1 MIVFGKN
8 VFNEILKNRK
18 NIRKIYLSQN
28 FHDNEIMQIIKKNK
42 LKYISVNSNELNR
55 LTKNGNH
62 QGIALDIDEY
72 NYYSLVEI
80 IARNDNFIVILDHLE
95 DPHNLGAIIRTCEAA
110 GVKSIIIPKDRSV
123 QVNETVMKTSVGALE
138 YVNVC
143 RVNNLVNAINEL
155 KDNGYFVYGT
165 KMDGKDYRQVDFA
178 DKVAL
183 VIGNEGKG
191 ISKLVSDN
199 CDEIVKINMIGKIN
213 SLNASVST
221 AILIYGIKKD
231 L

>member
-8 VFNEILKNRK
+8 VFNEILENRK

-80 IARNDNFIVILDHLE
+80 IARNDNFIVVLDHLE

>member
-8 VFNEILKNRK
+8 VFNEILENRK

-80 IARNDNFIVILDHLE
+80 IDRNDNFIVILDHLE

>member
-8 VFNEILKNRK
+8 VFNEILENRK